1 MARHT
6 GPRGKI
12 VRRFGENIFGNAKY
26 DKLLEKKS
34 YPPGQHGQS
43 RRPRPSD
50 YAMQLIEKQKLKITY
65 GLFEKQFRTV
75 YETAA
80 RMAGITGTNMI
91 QLLER
96 RLDNVVYRLGFAV
109 SRPQARQFVNHG
121 HFLVNGKKVD
131 IASYLVKPGDTISV
145 RQKSKKMPL
154 IHEAMQQQHGEHS
167 LPWLSLDKAK
177 MEGVFIEVPQRDQVG
192 LNFNEQLVVELYSK

>member
-34 YPPGQHGQS
+34 YPPGQHGLS

-50 YAMQLIEKQKLKITY
+50 YAMQLVEKQKIKITY

-177 MEGVFIEVPQRDQVG
+177 MEGVFLEVPQRDQVG

>member
-26 DKLLEKKS
+26 DKLLEKKN
-34 YPPGQHGQS
+34 YPPGQHGLS

-50 YAMQLIEKQKLKITY
+50 YATQLKEKQKIKITY

-80 RMAGITGTNMI
+80 GMSGITGTNMI

-96 RLDNVVYRLGFAV
+96 RLDNVVFRLGFAV

>member
-1 MARHT
+1 MARYT

-12 VRRFGENIFGNAKY
+12 VRRFGENIFGNPKY
-26 DKLLEKKS
+26 DKILEKKN
-34 YPPGQHGQS
+34 YPPGQHGAS
-43 RRPRPSD
+43 RRARPSD
-50 YAMQLIEKQKLKITY
+50 YATQLQEKQKIKITY
-65 GLFEKQFRTV
+65 GLYEKQFKRV
-75 YETAA
+75 YQTAV

-96 RLDNVVYRLGFAV
+96 RLDNVVYRLGFAA

-131 IASYLVKPGDTISV
+131 IASYLVKPGDKISV
-145 RQKSKKMPL
+145 RQKSKKMAL
-154 IHEAMQQQHGEHS
+154 IHEAMQSRVGNQTY
-167 LPWLSLDKAK
+167 PWLSLDKAK
-177 MEGVFIEVPQRDQVG
+177 MEGVFLEVPQRDQLG

>member
-6 GPRGKI
+6 GPRGKV
-12 VRRFGENIFGNAKY
+12 VRKFGENIFGNPKY
-26 DKLLEKKS
+26 DKLLENKN
-34 YPPGQHGQS
+34 YPPGQHGLS

-50 YAMQLIEKQKLKITY
+50 YALQLKEKQKIKITY

-75 YETAA
+75 YKTAA
-80 RMAGITGTNMI
+80 GMTGITGTNMI

-96 RLDNVVYRLGFAV
+96 RLDNVVFRLGFAI
-109 SRPQARQFVNHG
+109 SRAQSRQFVNHG

-131 IASYLVKPGDTISV
+131 IPSYLVKPGDKISV
-145 RQKSKKMPL
+145 RNKSKKMAL
-154 IHEAMQQQHGEHS
+154 IHEAMQQTHS
-167 LPWLSLDKAK
+167 DLPWLSLDKAK
-177 MEGVFIEVPQRDQVG
+177 MEGTFIEIPQRDQIG